1 MAQAPC
7 VLKLWLKSTTV
18 EFGQVIGRMGAAMP
32 PFFMATTITTIN
44 PPSTVTALDWNWQD
58 QQSIDPLGP
67 QAVVTLASG
76 LATGTRADG
85 SATTA
90 QVYRVTGVN
99 GIVGPGGWQANGG
112 VPGAAVTASAVAVI
126 NNGTSGATNK
136 TAAATTG
143 GSGSGLTVN
152 LTASSGVFASAAV
165 NAAGTGYRAGDVV
178 RVTST
183 VAGTADDVLLR
194 VS

>member
-1 MAQAPC
+1 MAQAHC

-58 QQSIDPLGP
+58 QQTIDPLGP
-67 QAVVTLASG
+67 QAVVTLAAG

-90 QVYRVTGVN
+90 PVYRVAGVN
-99 GIVGPGGWQANGG
+99 GIVGPGGQKGNGG
-112 VPGAAVTASAVAVI
+112 IPGAAVTASAVAVLQ
-126 NNGTSGATNK
+126 NGTSGATNK

-143 GSGSGLTVN
+143 GSGTGLTVN
-152 LTASSGVFASAAV
+152 LTASGGVVASAAV

-178 RVTST
+178 RVTAT
-183 VAGTADDVLLR
+183 VAGTGADVLLR

>member
-1 MAQAPC
+1 
-7 VLKLWLKSTTV
+7 
-18 EFGQVIGRMGAAMP
+18 MP

-44 PPSTVTALDWNWQD
+44 PPSTVTALYWNWQD
-58 QQSIDPLGP
+58 QQAVTPLAP

-99 GIVGPGGWQANGG
+99 GIVGPGGGKGNGG
-112 VPGAAVTASAVAVI
+112 IPGAAVTASAVAVI
-126 NNGTSGATNK
+126 SNGASGATNK
-136 TAAATTG
+136 TGVATVG
-143 GSGSGLTVN
+143 GSGTGLTVN
-152 LTASSGVFASAAV
+152 LTAGSGVVASAAV

-178 RVTST
+178 RVTAA
-183 VAGTADDVLLR
+183 VAGTGEDVLLR

>member
-1 MAQAPC
+1 
-7 VLKLWLKSTTV
+7 
-18 EFGQVIGRMGAAMP
+18 MGAAMP

-44 PPSTVTALDWNWQD
+44 PPSTVTALGWNWQD
-58 QQSIDPLGP
+58 QQTIDPLGA

-99 GIVGPGGWQANGG
+99 GIVGPGGWKGNGG

-126 NNGTSGATNK
+126 NNGASGATNK
-136 TAAATTG
+136 TGVATVG
-143 GSGSGLTVN
+143 GSGTGLTVN
-152 LTASSGVFASAAV
+152 LTAGSGVVASAAV

-178 RVTST
+178 RVTAT
-183 VAGTADDVLLR
+183 VAGTGADVLLR

>member
-1 MAQAPC
+1 
-7 VLKLWLKSTTV
+7 
-18 EFGQVIGRMGAAMP
+18 
-32 PFFMATTITTIN
+32 MATTITTIN

-67 QAVVTLASG
+67 QAVVTLAAG

-112 VPGAAVTASAVAVI
+112 VPGAAVTASAVAVV

-143 GSGSGLTVN
+143 GSGTGLTVN

-178 RVTST
+178 RVAST